1 MRPRLLVAAAALVVA
16 AALSLCIALVP
27 DARHASH
34 ATDAA
39 DATDAATDTA
49 HATHATDHET
59 DTAHATDATEETSEG
74 RLAAPRPRSNPT
86 SAALPTAAPTA
97 APAAP
102 TAAPAAPTAAPAAP
116 MAVPTPRGQVNF
128 CNPRLLKPIGD
139 VQHVGVKYE
148 PIRPILLWGEG
159 ATETPLASSEAQEDQ
174 MVGAR
179 D

>member
-1 MRPRLLVAAAALVVA
+1 MRPLLLATAAVSALAVAAAPP
-16 AALSLCIALVP
+16 LSLCIALVP
-27 DARHASH
+27 VAARHASH

-97 APAAP
+97 AP
-102 TAAPAAPTAAPAAP
+102 T
-116 MAVPTPRGQVNF
+116 AVPTPRGQVNF

-174 MVGAR
+174 MVGGR

>member
-1 MRPRLLVAAAALVVA
+1 MRPLLLATAAVSALAVAAAPQ
-16 AALSLCIALVP
+16 LSLCIALVP
-27 DARHASH
+27 VAARHASH

-39 DATDAATDTA
+39 
-49 HATHATDHET
+49 HATDHAT
-59 DTAHATDATEETSEG
+59 GTAHATDATEETSEG

-102 TAAPAAPTAAPAAP
+102 TAAP
-116 MAVPTPRGQVNF
+116 TPRTGQVNF
-128 CNPRLLKPIGD
+128 CNPRLLSPVGG

-148 PIRPILLWGEG
+148 PIRPILLWEG

-174 MVGAR
+174 MVGGR

>member
-1 MRPRLLVAAAALVVA
+1 MRPLLLATAAVSALAVAAAPP
-16 AALSLCIALVP
+16 LSLCIALVP
-27 DARHASH
+27 VAARHASH

-39 DATDAATDTA
+39 DATDAA
-49 HATHATDHET
+49 T

-97 APAAP
+97 AP
-102 TAAPAAPTAAPAAP
+102 T
-116 MAVPTPRGQVNF
+116 AVPTPRGQVNF

>member
-1 MRPRLLVAAAALVVA
+1 MRPLLLAAAAVSALA
-16 AALSLCIALVP
+16 AAAAPPLSLCIALVP
-27 DARHASH
+27 VDARHAAHATDASH
-34 ATDAA
+34 ATDAH
-39 DATDAATDTA
+39 ATDAAQAAQATDA
-49 HATHATDHET
+49 AHATDHAT
-59 DTAHATDATEETSEG
+59 GTAHAMDATEETSEG

-97 APAAP
+97 AP
-102 TAAPAAPTAAPAAP
+102 T
-116 MAVPTPRGQVNF
+116 AVPTPRGQVNF

-174 MVGAR
+174 MVGGR

>member
-16 AALSLCIALVP
+16 AALISLCIALVP
-27 DARHASH
+27 VDARHAAHATDASH
-34 ATDAA
+34 ATDAH
-39 DATDAATDTA
+39 ATDAA
-49 HATHATDHET
+49 HATDHAT
-59 DTAHATDATEETSEG
+59 GTAHATDATEETSEG

-97 APAAP
+97 AP
-102 TAAPAAPTAAPAAP
+102 T
-116 MAVPTPRGQVNF
+116 AVPTPRGQVNF

-174 MVGAR
+174 MVGGR